1 MFFGVADNSQKDL
14 KLEDFRPVTMKEID
28 EEQSMFNTVSEFSES
43 SSESE
48 GELWK
53 EYGSDAND

>member
-1 MFFGVADNSQKDL
+1 
-14 KLEDFRPVTMKEID
+14 
-28 EEQSMFNTVSEFSES
+28 MFNTVSEFSES